1 MVNTRQQNAKTDANP
16 SKPVFRKEHN
26 DLLIQKVHEYSLH
39 ATGKKLNLFVIGFN
53 VSSIEADIKT
63 AYLPMVL

>member
-16 SKPVFRKEHN
+16 TKAVFRKEHN

-39 ATGKKLNLFVIGFN
+39 AMGEKLNLFCQG
-53 VSSIEADIKT
+53 EIKDPWNNR
-63 AYLPMVL
+63 LF